1 MDIIADFRARGKCD
15 AIDAHEIGHA
25 IQIRLRIRAQFVVH
39 RDQHVLAAEQIE
51 PGLEMRRVTIAA
63 AEPGP
68 RFQNL
73 VERSV
78 RPREV
83 DDQLVRGK
91 GVIDGIAQRRDDAA
105 IRNVRLDAIGRERM
119 EKVRADFGD
128 FAIAGG
134 VAKMMRVPIDALVV
148 IGVEELRLLDAV
160 GQIDAA
166 LEHAMQPGGAGAA
179 GTSADDLRQ
188 PA

>member
-1 MDIIADFRARGKCD
+1 
-15 AIDAHEIGHA
+15 
-25 IQIRLRIRAQFVVH
+25 
-39 RDQHVLAAEQIE
+39 
-51 PGLEMRRVTIAA
+51 MRRVTIAA

-68 RFQNL
+68 RFENF

-91 GVIDGIAQRRDDAA
+91 GVIDGIAQGRDDAA
-105 IRNVRLDAIGRERM
+105 IRNVRLDAFGRERM
-119 EKVRADFGD
+119 EKVRADFRD

-148 IGVEELRLLDAV
+148 DRC
-160 GQIDAA
+160 
-166 LEHAMQPGGAGAA
+166 
-179 GTSADDLRQ
+179 
-188 PA
+188 